1 MTKAEHFNHGIEMIK
16 SDERFVA
23 SDIMADMSNWCVVHT
38 TRYMPRKNSD
48 GTMYI
53 SSTAMATDFNNPRS
67 TVHVALNHVVRSH
80 AYGSWDD
87 APIVVLAPYNDV
99 VKINGN
105 PAEIAGTDT
114 YWSVAPD
121 AGLRLP
127 ETGYVVQPD
136 DNGPLFNIG
145 ERGATY
151 KRDKYT
157 DEEIAQIE
165 SMMDERDLEYYIM
178 YKNGDMDLWDI
189 EQALRGDARI
199 RKMYDMSSDKKAFLR
214 GLFEEVRFEMLSKC
228 LRDAVVKK
236 SMQKIGKQ
244 YVYDIRDG
252 NEKSQKIADVAEKA
266 GIPSTA
272 SNKGHATSLYMKV
285 EEFWQYKIS
294 WLLDGYEYS
303 DVPGILKTDTKSLY
317 DVIMKQKGDV
327 CVQAVIQNL
336 VENKP
341 IDFMRLYE
349 DAYQAAVKEQI
360 DLVFTSLENYT
371 EIVKRYENGIE
382 GMSEETRN
390 KEIKCYKDRIVQC
403 RDFIDKLS
411 AQKTIADFDKNLLET
426 LRRNC
431 ERLSASYNAWR
442 EKLVKEPGFEMLA
455 KKLRALGSAHNIIKN
470 GYENY

>member
-1 MTKAEHFNHGIEMIK
+1 MIKEEQFNRGIKMIK
-16 SDERFVA
+16 SDERGVT
-23 SDIMADMSNWCVVHT
+23 SDIMADMSNWCIVHT
-38 TRYMPRKNSD
+38 TKYMPRKNSD
-48 GTMYI
+48 GTMYVP
-53 SSTAMATDFNNPRS
+53 STAMATDFNNPRS
-67 TVHVALNHVVRSH
+67 TVHVTLNHIVKSH
-80 AYGSWDD
+80 GYGSWDD
-87 APIVVLAPYNDV
+87 VPIVVLAPYNEV
-99 VKINGN
+99 VKKNGN
-105 PAEIAGTDT
+105 PAEVAGTDT

-127 ETGYVVQPD
+127 DSAYVVQPD
-136 DNGPLFNIG
+136 DNGPLFYIG

-165 SMMDERDLEYYIM
+165 SMMNERDLENYTM
-178 YKNGDMDLWDI
+178 YKNGELTSWDI
-189 EQALRGDARI
+189 EQALRDDVRLQ
-199 RKMYDMSSDKKAFLR
+199 KMYDMSLDKKAFLR

-244 YVYDIRDG
+244 YVDDIYDG
-252 NEKSQKIADVAEKA
+252 CKKSQIIADVAEKA
-266 GIPSTA
+266 GVPSTA
-272 SNKGHATSLYMKV
+272 SNKGHAGSIYIKI

-294 WLLDGYEYS
+294 WLLDGNEYS
-303 DVPGILKTDTKSLY
+303 DVPGILKTDAKSFY

-349 DAYQAAVKEQI
+349 DGYRSAVKDQI
-360 DLVFTSLENYT
+360 ALASSQLEYYAKILT
-371 EIVKRYENGIE
+371 EYENGIE
-382 GMSEETRN
+382 GMSEENKN
-390 KEIKCYKDRIVQC
+390 KEIAWYKDRFMQC
-403 RDFIDKLS
+403 RYFIDKLS
-411 AQKTIADFDKNLLET
+411 AQKTIADFDKNLSET

-431 ERLSASYNAWR
+431 EQLSISYNAWR
-442 EKLVKEPGFEMLA
+442 EKLVKEPGFEMLV
-455 KKLRALGSAHNIIKN
+455 KKLRALGAAQNVMQS